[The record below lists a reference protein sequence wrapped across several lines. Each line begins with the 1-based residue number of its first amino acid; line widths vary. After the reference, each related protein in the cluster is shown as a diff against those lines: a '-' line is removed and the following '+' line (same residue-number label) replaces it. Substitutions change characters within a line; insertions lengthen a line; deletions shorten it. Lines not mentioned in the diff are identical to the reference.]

1 MNIRPTR
8 ILLVEDDPDDVWIM
22 RGLLGDRW
30 DTPFEL
36 IHAEMLS
43 VGLQHCARGGFD
55 LILLDLMLPDSRGL
69 KTFLDMSAGAGDV
82 PVVVLTGE
90 TNEQLGVQAVQAG
103 AQDYLVKGQ
112 LDDHLLVRSIRFA
125 IERHQ
130 RRLAESALQIT
141 SAEFYAAAEIQRR
154 LFPAAPPEIDGFQI
168 DAALYPA
175 AATAGDYYDY
185 LCLPNGQI
193 AVALG
198 DVSGH
203 GMGPALV
210 MAETR
215 ASLRALTET
224 YSDVGEILTR
234 ANHVLTTGS
243 AESNFVTLML
253 AALSTEPRRLIY
265 AAAGQRGYLL
275 DDLGSTTILESTSLP
290 LGIDEQLHVPTAE
303 PIPLLP
309 GQIVVLFTD
318 GVFEAESPT
327 GERFGTARALDL
339 IHARRADPAGEI
351 IEALHQQITAFCPH
365 GPPADDITIVLIK
378 VL

>member
-1 MNIRPTR
+1 MGIRSTR

-36 IHAEMLS
+36 TQAEMLS
-43 VGLQHCARGGFD
+43 VGLRHCARGGFD

-69 KTFLDMSAGAGDV
+69 KTFTDMAAGAGDV
-82 PVVVLTGE
+82 PIVVLTGE

-112 LDDHLLVRSIRFA
+112 LDDHLLIRSIRFA

-154 LFPAAPPEIDGFQI
+154 LFPAAPPRVDGYQI
-168 DAALYPA
+168 AAALYPA
-175 AATAGDYYDY
+175 AATAGDYFDY

-215 ASLRALTET
+215 AGLRALTET

-234 ANHVLTTGS
+234 ANHVLAIGS
-243 AESNFVTLML
+243 AEANFVTLML
-253 AALSTEPRRLIY
+253 AALSSEPRQLTY

-275 DDLGSTTILESTSLP
+275 DASGKATILDSTSPP
-290 LGIDEQLHVPTAE
+290 LGIDDQLQVPAAE
-303 PIPLLP
+303 PIPLES
-309 GQIVVLFTD
+309 GQIVALFTD
-318 GVFEAESPT
+318 GVVEAESPT
-327 GERFGTARALDL
+327 GQRFGAARALDL
-339 IHARRADPAGEI
+339 IHHRRTAPGSEI
-351 IEALHQQITAFCPH
+351 IDALHQQITAFCPH
-365 GPPADDITIVLIK
+365 SPPADDITIVLIH